1 VHSISHYSHNASCHH
16 RSSNNNQTFYKTSR
30 IHAARSQTTIRDD
43 GTSTSGRDATYK
55 DFHCSKTATGWHPLC
70 QPLVWQGK
78 PRLSSSS
85 SSIITPTLTPTTTSY
100 NTNSLLDYLSPPWKV
115 MLLSDGSVTRHLQ
128 LLTDINVTVDCFEQ
142 REIGTERTDLPSLA
156 RLIPGPSLVQRQV
169 LLHNGDPNT
178 TVPYVYAASW
188 WSSDTIDKYLKDKQ
202 QPIWVSLSEGRAE
215 LYREILGVECGGNE
229 YLEE

>member
-1 VHSISHYSHNASCHH
+1 
-16 RSSNNNQTFYKTSR
+16 
-30 IHAARSQTTIRDD
+30 
-43 GTSTSGRDATYK
+43 
-55 DFHCSKTATGWHPLC
+55 
-70 QPLVWQGK
+70 
-78 PRLSSSS
+78 
-85 SSIITPTLTPTTTSY
+85 
-100 NTNSLLDYLSPPWKV
+100 

-128 LLTDINVTVDCFEQ
+128 LLTDINVTVNCFEQ

-156 RLIPGPSLVQRQV
+156 CLIPGPSLVQRQV
-169 LLHNGDPNT
+169 MLHNGDPKT

-188 WSSDTIDKYLKDKQ
+188 WSADTIDKYLKDKQ